1 MKTEH
6 LIQYFN
12 FRVVTQKYGKGIV
25 QYGSEQKTTFYSGS
39 HPGPG
44 GRYDD
49 ICDVTGKIYLEL
61 DFSTPV
67 VGCPNCSI
75 DGYTGTTIASGDTF
89 ELITEFMKV
98 LSLKIRLVRFHLTLT
113 LLLFLLQKES

>member
-1 MKTEH
+1 MVVSKK
-6 LIQYFN
+6 LLSIQ
-12 FRVVTQKYGKGIV
+12 V
-25 QYGSEQKTTFYSGS
+25 

-89 ELITEFMKV
+89 ELIQ
-98 LSLKIRLVRFHLTLT
+98 SL
-113 LLLFLLQKES
+113 